1 MTMQNDL
8 MALKNLGN
16 TSVNWLLAVG
26 IHNRAELEYVG
37 PVQAYNRIRE
47 RGIKVSKVL
56 LYALQGAL
64 LNVHWTQLDEL
75 EKRRLVIEAERC
87 LATVDNDATVGATA
101 VSDNTN
107 GDS

>member
-26 IHNRAELEYVG
+26 IHNRAELERVG
-37 PVQAYNRIRE
+37 SVQAYNRIRE

-75 EKRRLVIEAERC
+75 EKKRLVIEAERG
-87 LATVDNDATVGATA
+87 LATIGNDATIGATTG
-101 VSDNTN
+101 SDNTN
-107 GDS
+107 DNS